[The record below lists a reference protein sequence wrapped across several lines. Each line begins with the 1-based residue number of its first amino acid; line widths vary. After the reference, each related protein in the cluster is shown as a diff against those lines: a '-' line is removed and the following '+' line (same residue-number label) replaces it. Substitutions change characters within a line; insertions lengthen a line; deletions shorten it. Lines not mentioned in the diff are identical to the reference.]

1 MAAAAAA
8 AARARRCGAASG
20 EDASAERAGPGAQ
33 GPPAPRERA
42 PRSPCAAPP
51 GHGAPRRGRLNA
63 GLPRPHAGWG
73 RGVESLLG
81 PRAGALVPLG
91 AVASSRRPGL
101 EATAQS
107 ARGAAAVPG
116 EQGPRTASCFCGS
129 GRAGGPGELEM
140 SGLCRLLLTY
150 LFPALLLHGEFGEG
164 RGELRELQKRPRA
177 RPEVELLP
185 LERGDPAPRHP
196 GLCPAGAGTPHAETR
211 GRGRRGLERP
221 EDPALLPRA
230 GCPRGR
236 GLPRMQVGGLAL
248 PSKGA

>member
-1 MAAAAAA
+1 MAAAAA

-164 RGELRELQKRPRA
+164 RGELRELQKRPREA
-177 RPEVELLP
+177 RLHRCSSPSPRQASGAHASSRSPLDGESAFPRRRAPLLW
-185 LERGDPAPRHP
+185 
-196 GLCPAGAGTPHAETR
+196 
-211 GRGRRGLERP
+211 RRP
-221 EDPALLPRA
+221 
-230 GCPRGR
+230 
-236 GLPRMQVGGLAL
+236 
-248 PSKGA
+248 